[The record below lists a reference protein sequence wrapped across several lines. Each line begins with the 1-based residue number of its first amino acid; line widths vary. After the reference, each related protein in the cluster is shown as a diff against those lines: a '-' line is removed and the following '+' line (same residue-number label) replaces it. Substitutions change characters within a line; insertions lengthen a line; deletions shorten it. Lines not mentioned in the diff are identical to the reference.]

1 MALFGFGKRDNT
13 ARVSSRPAN
22 VHPSQ
27 PQIFPDELW
36 QGVTGEMLRATG
48 FSPDDPSNFAP
59 TAESI
64 DARVAR
70 DKLAHEAKLAEIN
83 RDVAARTKG
92 GAMLAFFLI
101 PEPCWNGEMGDFLL
115 RRLQM
120 SPYEDWNV
128 AFLPDDTPT
137 ASMLGLPRHP
147 LGEAL
152 LFAEDAEGII
162 RKAMAKLD
170 FIRAEVERTNQFG
183 AYKEEQDAI
192 KDIIRSYARWLLEQY
207 GGLWKLPAAQSR

>member
-1 MALFGFGKRDNT
+1 MGLFGFGRRKNA
-13 ARVSSRPAN
+13 ARASSPPG

-36 QGVTGEMLRATG
+36 QGVMGETLRAAG
-48 FSPDDPSNFAP
+48 FRPDDPSNFAP
-59 TAESI
+59 TPESI
-64 DARVAR
+64 DARIAR
-70 DKLAHEAKLAEIN
+70 DKLAHEEKLAEIN
-83 RDVAARTKG
+83 RDVAARTNG

-147 LGEAL
+147 LDEAL
-152 LFAEDAEGII
+152 LFAEDAEKII
-162 RKAMAKLD
+162 RSAMAKLD
-170 FIRAEVERTNQFG
+170 TVRAEANRTQQFG
-183 AYKEEQDAI
+183 NYKQEQDAV
-192 KDIIRSYARWLLEQY
+192 KDIIRSFAQWLLGQY
-207 GGLWKLPAAQSR
+207 GELWKLPAAQSR

>member
-1 MALFGFGKRDNT
+1 
-13 ARVSSRPAN
+13 
-22 VHPSQ
+22 VHPSH
-27 PQIFPDELW
+27 PQVFPDELW
-36 QGVTGEMLRATG
+36 EGEIGEILRATG

-59 TAESI
+59 TPDSI

-70 DKLAHEAKLAEIN
+70 DKLAHEAKLADVN
-83 RDVAARTKG
+83 RDVAARTDG
-92 GAMLAFFLI
+92 GEVQAFFLI

-128 AFLPDDTPT
+128 AFLPADART

-162 RKAMAKLD
+162 RSALAKMD
-170 FIRAEVERTNQFG
+170 GVRAEADRTHRFG
-183 AYKEEQDAI
+183 DYKQQHDDVKE
-192 KDIIRSYARWLLEQY
+192 IIRSYARWLLEQY
-207 GGLWKLPAAQSR
+207 GKVWKHSAAQSR

>member
-1 MALFGFGKRDNT
+1 MGLFGFGRKKA
-13 ARVSSRPAN
+13 ARASVPPG

-27 PQIFPDELW
+27 PEIFPAELW
-36 QGVTGEMLRATG
+36 QGEIGEMLRAAG
-48 FSPDDPSNFAP
+48 FSHDDPSNFAP
-59 TAESI
+59 TPESI

-70 DKLAHEAKLAEIN
+70 DKLAHEAKLAELN
-83 RDVAARTKG
+83 RDVAARTNG
-92 GAMLAFFLI
+92 GAMQAFFLI

-128 AFLPDDTPT
+128 AFLPADERT

-152 LFAEDAEGII
+152 LFAGDAEQIV
-162 RKAMAKLD
+162 RSAMAKMD
-170 FIRAEVERTNQFG
+170 AVRMEAERTQQFG
-183 AYKEEQDAI
+183 NYKQEQDAVNE
-192 KDIIRSYARWLLEQY
+192 IIHSYARWLLEQY
-207 GGLWKLPAAQSR
+207 GEVWKLSAARSR

>member
-1 MALFGFGKRDNT
+1 MGLFGFGKRDNA
-13 ARVSSRPAN
+13 ARVAPPG

-27 PQIFPDELW
+27 PKIFPDELW
-36 QGVTGEMLRATG
+36 QGATGEMLRAAG

-70 DKLAHEAKLAEIN
+70 DKLAHEEKLADIN
-83 RDVAARTKG
+83 RDVAARTNG

-137 ASMLGLPRHP
+137 ASILGLPRHP
-147 LGEAL
+147 LDEAL

-170 FIRAEVERTNQFG
+170 FIRAEVERTGQY
-183 AYKEEQDAI
+183 AHYKQEQDDVKA
-192 KDIIRSYARWLLEQY
+192 IIRSFAQWLLEQY
-207 GGLWKLPAAQSR
+207 GELWKLPAARPQ

>member
-1 MALFGFGKRDNT
+1 MGLFGFGKPKT
-13 ARVSSRPAN
+13 AARASVPPG

-27 PQIFPDELW
+27 PKIFPDELW
-36 QGVTGEMLRATG
+36 QGEIGEMLRATG

-70 DKLAHEAKLAEIN
+70 DKLAHETKLAEIN
-83 RDVAARTKG
+83 RDVAIRTDG

-128 AFLPDDTPT
+128 AFLPADART
-137 ASMLGLPRHP
+137 ASVLGLPRHP

-162 RKAMAKLD
+162 RSAMERVDA
-170 FIRAEVERTNQFG
+170 IRAEVERTHRFG
-183 AYKEEQDAI
+183 DYKQQLDDLKE
-192 KDIIRSYARWLLEQY
+192 IIRSYARWLLAQY
-207 GGLWKLPAAQSR
+207 GAVWKHSAAQSR